1 MSDETPGSATAS
13 ETPPRLDKA
22 PARPTASGT
31 ISVRRSTLVTG
42 AALLAATAVA
52 GTTTTL
58 WLSAR
63 SDLNAADAA
72 RSADRRAEQV
82 ATDYA
87 VGAATIDYT
96 RADAWVGKLK
106 ANTSPELAGKFDATA
121 GKLQEILVPLQ
132 WMSTAAPVAAKV
144 AGTEGDLYRVHVF
157 VNVTSKSAQNPDGV
171 QTTVTYTVSV
181 DAARG
186 WQVVDVGGSE
196 GAFPVE

>member
-1 MSDETPGSATAS
+1 MSDETSSSATAS
-13 ETPPRLDKA
+13 ESQVRLDKP

-31 ISVRRSTLVTG
+31 VSIRRSTLVTG
-42 AALLAATAVA
+42 VALLTAAAVA

-63 SDLNAADAA
+63 SDLSAADAA
-72 RSADRRAEQV
+72 RSAEHRAEQV

-87 VGAATIDYT
+87 VGAASIDY
-96 RADAWVGKLK
+96 RQADAWVGKLK
-106 ANTSPELAGKFDATA
+106 ANTSPQLAGKFDATA

-132 WMSTAAPVAAKV
+132 WTSTAAPLAAKV
-144 AGTEGDLYRVHVF
+144 ADTQGELYRVNVF

-181 DAARG
+181 DGAQG
-186 WQVVDVGGSE
+186 WQVVDVGGAE
-196 GAFPVE
+196 GAFPAK